1 MREGKTDSLTM
12 IDDSLN
18 GILYRSPMPNGRYDP
33 DHLVYDAWMEAKIDV
48 VVSLTP
54 VSEFIEKTGI
64 NQLPHMEGMG
74 FQLLHVPIQDRGIG
88 SINSLINTVRK
99 IIQHLLNGNNVVVHC
114 SAGIGRAGTIL
125 ACTLSIMRSIS
136 ALDSV
141 HFLNELTPSM
151 GPENKEQLDFVK
163 RFVQHMSEESNDE

>member
-12 IDDSLN
+12 IDDSLL
-18 GILYRSPMPNGRYDP
+18 GSLYRSPMPNGRYDP

-54 VSEFIEKTGI
+54 VSEFIEKTGT
-64 NQLPHMEGMG
+64 NQLPHMEKMR
-74 FQLLHVPIQDRGIG
+74 FQILHVPIQDRGVG
-88 SINSLINTVRK
+88 SINSITNTVHK
-99 IIQHLLNGNNVVVHC
+99 IIQHLLDGHNVVVHC

-125 ACTLSIMRSIS
+125 ACTLCAIRSMS

-151 GPENKEQLDFVK
+151 GPENTEQLDFVK
-163 RFVQHMSEESNDE
+163 RFVQHMSEGSNDE